1 MNRCAIIHAPQSA
14 LTSFKHTRS
23 RFQIGT
29 KLKLL
34 ESNSVLAPLGQKQLV
49 QKQVPWQLFTWDLQI
64 IFFLFDWVDWFD
76 AGQVKFQWSILFNPG
91 QLTQFDYWLDHSK
104 TVEYFAAEDPSW
116 CQFTGPFDSSGDR
129 HVGRCCVAFGPCQQA
144 KRPGQN
150 NQSNNFAIPTSM
162 SVVDIDTY
170 ALRIFSSDGP
180 AQSQSV
186 CGMQPEDRPDVAEG
200 GNFEDWAFKGPPL
213 VDFAWKLAMHDS
225 EPLGNCVRVIIKVHP
240 QHHLQFCRVDQIVQ
254 GPVFVGWFG
263 FHLF

>member
-64 IFFLFDWVDWFD
+64 ICFFNLIEWTDLMPAKWSSSGQSFSIQASWHNLTTDWTTQRPLNILQPRILRD
-76 AGQVKFQWSILFNPG
+76 AFHWTLRLIRWPTCRPLLCGIRPLPA
-91 QLTQFDYWLDHSK
+91 SK
-104 TVEYFAAEDPSW
+104 TSR
-116 CQFTGPFDSSGDR
+116 S
-129 HVGRCCVAFGPCQQA
+129 
-144 KRPGQN
+144 

-170 ALRIFSSDGP
+170 AFFPTMGQHSHNL
-180 AQSQSV
+180 
-186 CGMQPEDRPDVAEG
+186 CAECNQKTG
-200 GNFEDWAFKGPPL
+200 Q
-213 VDFAWKLAMHDS
+213 M
-225 EPLGNCVRVIIKVHP
+225 
-240 QHHLQFCRVDQIVQ
+240 
-254 GPVFVGWFG
+254 
-263 FHLF
+263 